1 MMIDCHELCRLI
13 PSSLSFISQWFHNEV
28 DKLFIASK
36 AVMRKAIKEGVDSNR
51 LYQLG
56 LPVREQFWVDREGED
71 SATVKGERNT
81 PERRKKLRVELGLDP
96 NNKTVIIVGGG
107 EGAGIESLGNAVIRC
122 LGEELAD
129 PSQVG
134 QSRFIVD

>member
-1 MMIDCHELCRLI
+1 
-13 PSSLSFISQWFHNEV
+13 
-28 DKLFIASK
+28 
-36 AVMRKAIKEGVDSNR
+36 MRKAIKEGVDSSR

-56 LPVREQFWVDREGED
+56 LPVREQFWVDRGGED
-71 SATVKGERNT
+71 SATVKGERST

-107 EGAGIESLGNAVIRC
+107 EGTGIESLGNAAIRC